1 MVVDRQYMN
10 GVLEIIFRKKE
21 QTKPKGKEVKV
32 E

>member
-21 QTKPKGKEVKV
+21 QTKPQGKEIKV